1 MTTKKEPTVAAE
13 ERTQRFRFRV
23 VAPDG
28 RELLSDVVAVRFPL
42 SRQPDSTS
50 QADAARGAEAAPA
63 ELAKDKDLE
72 FPVSAIYVT
81 VKGQKQG
88 TYHAEAEHQGTKY
101 SFAAHSL
108 EYELIVPT
116 DAASGHATG
125 QRRHRPMTLTRDW
138 GAASP
143 QLFQALVTNESLE
156 SVVIDCYGRTKDGKE
171 QLVHKVK
178 LTNAAVCSFRQVG
191 SVSRGATKAGTS
203 GNLETVAFTF
213 EKIEHL
219 SPKGSA
225 TASDM
230 LGGG

>member
-1 MTTKKEPTVAAE
+1 MTAKKEPAGAAE

-28 RELLSDVVAVRFPL
+28 RELVSDVVEVRFPL
-42 SRQPDSTS
+42 SAQAAATLSSQPAKG
-50 QADAARGAEAAPA
+50 ADPAAARQAEDP
-63 ELAKDKDLE
+63 DLE
-72 FPVSAIYVT
+72 LPVSAIYVA
-81 VKGQKQG
+81 VKGKKQG
-88 TYHAEAEHQGTKY
+88 NFHVESVHQGRKY

-108 EYELIVPT
+108 EYELIIAR

-125 QRRHRPMTLTRDW
+125 QRQHHPVTVTRDW

-143 QLFQALVTNESLE
+143 QLFQALVANEVLE
-156 SVVIDCYGRTKDGKE
+156 TVEFDCYGISKDGKE

-191 SVSRGATKAGTS
+191 SISKGATKAGTS
-203 GNLETVAFTF
+203 GDLETVAFTF

-219 SPKGSA
+219 SPKDA
-225 TASDM
+225 VTASDS
-230 LGGG
+230 LGR